1 MLEPLSGP
9 ISEPAI
15 VQTYDRKR
23 RLGLT
28 RVIAPGIA
36 VLLGLFTVVF
46 TIYLIR
52 VGVPSSRTVLAFL
65 TVGVLV
71 ACVMLF
77 LLAAVAARRDG
88 MLLATR
94 TTIVGAGL
102 TIVSFTILWAFVVGN
117 GLDPVTF
124 GAFAA
129 TGIAIALAGVLGDSS
144 MIVIITVAMNAF
156 VLLALIFAPPI
167 VPGVGP
173 ASWQYLLARE
183 QGLVGP
189 MIVLEQWV
197 FAVIMLASRASFRR
211 TLGDIGAAYVQIR
224 RLDQLEQ
231 LKDQFIT
238 NVNHEL
244 RNPTMALQGYI
255 ELLRLRHEKV
265 TPERRGQLIERAA
278 RASDDLVA
286 LLTSVL
292 ETQRF
297 DSGAQEFTAE
307 AVNVCATL
315 EDAARL
321 IDPRE
326 GNMIERELHVHIP
339 EALEVWGEQVRLRQI
354 LTNLLSNALKYSS
367 NGTPVEVLAHT
378 VLEAHPGEGR
388 PWRST
393 ASAARQTVE
402 IQVRDHGLGIPPEQK
417 PLLFKRFVRLPRDL
431 ASNVVGNGLGLHL
444 CRILAE
450 AMGGTIW
457 VESTGVEGEGSTFIV
472 RLPAPPAVATPAQAV
487 RVTEMGFSPP
497 PAAGC

>member
-1 MLEPLSGP
+1 MLELLSGP

-23 RLGLT
+23 RLGLA
-28 RVIAPGIA
+28 RVIAPGVA

-46 TIYLIR
+46 TIYVVR
-52 VGVPSSRTVLAFL
+52 AGVPSSRAALAFL
-65 TVGVLV
+65 TVSFLV
-71 ACVMLF
+71 GCVMLF
-77 LLAAVAARRDG
+77 LLATMAALRAR

-102 TIVSFTILWAFVVGN
+102 TIVTFTILWAFVLGN
-117 GLDPVTF
+117 GVDPVTF

-129 TGIAIALAGVLGDSS
+129 TGIAIALAGILGDSS

-156 VLLALIFAPPI
+156 VLLTLILAPPS
-167 VPGVGP
+167 VFPGVGP
-173 ASWQYLLARE
+173 ASWQYLLGHER
-183 QGLVGP
+183 GLVGP

-197 FAVIMLASRASFRR
+197 FAVIMLASTASFRS

-224 RLDQLEQ
+224 RLDQLDQ

-244 RNPTMALQGYI
+244 RNPTMALQGYV
-255 ELLRLRHEKV
+255 ELLRLRHETV

-278 RASDDLVA
+278 HASDDLVA

-292 ETQRF
+292 DTQRF
-297 DSGAQEFTAE
+297 DTGSQEFTAG
-307 AVNVCATL
+307 AVNVRAAL

-326 GNMIERELHVHIP
+326 GNMIERDLHVHIP
-339 EALEVWGEQVRLRQI
+339 ETLEVWGEEVRLRQI

-367 NGTPVEVLAHT
+367 SSTPVEVSARS
-378 VLEAHPGEGR
+378 VVEAHPGEGR
-388 PWRST
+388 PRRST
-393 ASAARQTVE
+393 VSAGRQMIE
-402 IQVRDHGLGIPPEQK
+402 IHVRDYGLGIPPEQM

-444 CRILAE
+444 CRALAE
-450 AMGGTIW
+450 AMGGTVW
-457 VESTGVEGEGSTFIV
+457 MESTGVEGEGSTFIV
-472 RLPAPPAVATPAQAV
+472 RLPAPPEVATSAQPV
-487 RVTEMGFSPP
+487 GVTSFT
-497 PAAGC
+497 A

>member
-23 RLGLT
+23 RLGLA

-36 VLLGLFTVVF
+36 VILGLFTVVF
-46 TIYLIR
+46 TIYLVR
-52 VGVPSSRTVLAFL
+52 VGVPSSRTALAFL

-77 LLAAVAARRDG
+77 LLATVAARRDR

-94 TTIVGAGL
+94 TTIIGAGL
-102 TIVSFTILWAFVVGN
+102 TIISFTILWAFVLGN

-129 TGIAIALAGVLGDSS
+129 TGIAVALAGVLGDAS
-144 MIVIITVAMNAF
+144 MIVLITLAMNAF
-156 VLLALIFAPPI
+156 VVLALIFAPPT
-167 VPGVGP
+167 VLPGVDP

-183 QGLVGP
+183 QGLFGP

-197 FAVIMLASRASFRR
+197 FAVIMLASTASFRR
-211 TLGDIGAAYVQIR
+211 ALGDIGAAYIQIR
-224 RLDQLEQ
+224 QLDQLDQ

-244 RNPTMALQGYI
+244 RNPTMALQGYV

-265 TPERRGQLIERAA
+265 TPERRGELIERAA
-278 RASDDLVA
+278 HASDDLVA

-297 DSGAQEFTAE
+297 DGGAQEFTAE
-307 AVNVCATL
+307 AVNVRATL

-326 GNMIERELHVHIP
+326 GNMIERELRVHIS
-339 EALEVWGEQVRLRQI
+339 EKLEVWGEQVRLRQI

-367 NGTPVEVLAHT
+367 SGTPVEVSANT
-378 VLEAHPGEGR
+378 ALEAHPGEGR

-393 ASAARQTVE
+393 ASATRQMVE
-402 IQVRDHGLGIPPEQK
+402 IRVRDYGLGIPLEQN

-444 CRILAE
+444 CRTLAE

-472 RLPAPPAVATPAQAV
+472 RLPAQPVVATPAQAV
-487 RVTEMGFSPP
+487 GVTSFS
-497 PAAGC
+497 A

>member
-1 MLEPLSGP
+1 MLEPLLGP

-23 RLGLT
+23 RLGLA

-46 TIYLIR
+46 TIYLVR

-77 LLAAVAARRDG
+77 LLAAVAARRDW
-88 MLLATR
+88 MLMATR

-102 TIVSFTILWAFVVGN
+102 TIVSFTILWAFVLGN

-156 VLLALIFAPPI
+156 VLLALIFAPPT
-167 VPGVGP
+167 VFPGVGP

-224 RLDQLEQ
+224 RLDQLDQ

-244 RNPTMALQGYI
+244 RNPTMALQGYV

-265 TPERRGQLIERAA
+265 TAERRGQLIERAA

-297 DSGAQEFTAE
+297 DSGTQEFIAE
-307 AVNVCATL
+307 AVNVRATL

-321 IDPRE
+321 SDPRE
-326 GNMIERELHVHIP
+326 GNMIERELRVHIP

-367 NGTPVEVLAHT
+367 SGTPVEISAHT

-393 ASAARQTVE
+393 ASAARQVVE
-402 IQVRDHGLGIPPEQK
+402 IQVRDYGLGIPPEQM

-444 CRILAE
+444 CRTLAE

-457 VESTGVEGEGSTFIV
+457 VESTGVDGEGSTFII
-472 RLPAPPAVATPAQAV
+472 RLPAPPVVATPPQ
-487 RVTEMGFSPP
+487 
-497 PAAGC
+497 AAGVTSFSA

>member
-1 MLEPLSGP
+1 MLEPLLGP

-23 RLGLT
+23 RLGLA

-46 TIYLIR
+46 TIYLVR

-77 LLAAVAARRDG
+77 LLAAVAARRDW
-88 MLLATR
+88 MLMATR

-102 TIVSFTILWAFVVGN
+102 TIVSFTILWAFVLGN

-156 VLLALIFAPPI
+156 VLLALIFAPPL
-167 VPGVGP
+167 VFPGVGT

-244 RNPTMALQGYI
+244 RNPTMALQGYV

-297 DSGAQEFTAE
+297 DSGTQEFIAE
-307 AVNVCATL
+307 AVNVRATL

-321 IDPRE
+321 SDPRE
-326 GNMIERELHVHIP
+326 GNMIERELRVHIP

-367 NGTPVEVLAHT
+367 SGTPVEVSAHT

-393 ASAARQTVE
+393 ASAARQVVE
-402 IQVRDHGLGIPPEQK
+402 IQVRDYGLGIPPEQM

-431 ASNVVGNGLGLHL
+431 ASNVMGNGLGLHL
-444 CRILAE
+444 CRTLAE
-450 AMGGTIW
+450 TMGGAIW

-472 RLPAPPAVATPAQAV
+472 RLPAPPAVATPPQAV
-487 RVTEMGFSPP
+487 GVTSFS
-497 PAAGC
+497 A

>member
-1 MLEPLSGP
+1 MLEPLSGL

-23 RLGLT
+23 RLGLA
-28 RVIAPGIA
+28 RVIAPGVA
-36 VLLGLFTVVF
+36 VLLGLFTVAL
-46 TIYLIR
+46 TIYLVR
-52 VGVPSSRTVLAFL
+52 VGVPSSRKVLAYL
-65 TVGVLV
+65 TVSFLV
-71 ACVMLF
+71 GCVMLF
-77 LLAAVAARRDG
+77 LLAAVAARRDR

-102 TIVSFTILWAFVVGN
+102 TIVTFTILWAFVLGN

-129 TGIAIALAGVLGDSS
+129 TGIAIALAGVLSDSS

-156 VLLALIFAPPI
+156 VLLTLKFAPPI
-167 VPGVGP
+167 VFPGVGA
-173 ASWQYLLARE
+173 ASLQNMLARE
-183 QGLVGP
+183 QYLVGP

-197 FAVIMLASRASFRR
+197 FAVIMLASTASFRR

-244 RNPTMALQGYI
+244 RNPTMALQGYV

-265 TPERRGQLIERAA
+265 TPERRAQLIERAA

-292 ETQRF
+292 ETQRV
-297 DSGAQEFTAE
+297 DTGAQEFTAE
-307 AVNVCATL
+307 AVNVRAAL

-326 GNMIERELHVHIP
+326 GNMVDRDLHVHIP

-367 NGTPVEVLAHT
+367 SGTPVEVSAQS
-378 VLEAHPGEGR
+378 VLEVHPSEGR
-388 PWRST
+388 LWRST
-393 ASAARQTVE
+393 AGAARQMVE
-402 IQVRDHGLGIPPEQK
+402 IRVHDYGLGIPPEQV

-444 CRILAE
+444 CRTLAE

-472 RLPAPPAVATPAQAV
+472 RLPAPPPVAAPTPAV
-487 RVTEMGFSPP
+487 GVTSFR
-497 PAAGC
+497 A

>member
-23 RLGLT
+23 RLGLA

-46 TIYLIR
+46 TIYLVR
-52 VGVPSSRTVLAFL
+52 VGVPSSRMVLAFL

-77 LLAAVAARRDG
+77 LLAAVAARRDW

-102 TIVSFTILWAFVVGN
+102 TIVSFTILWAFVLGN

-144 MIVIITVAMNAF
+144 MIVFSTVAMSAF
-156 VLLALIFAPPI
+156 VLLALKFAPPL
-167 VPGVGP
+167 VFPGVGP

-244 RNPTMALQGYI
+244 RNPTMALQGYV

-297 DSGAQEFTAE
+297 DSGTQEFIAE
-307 AVNVCATL
+307 AVNVRATL

-326 GNMIERELHVHIP
+326 GNMIERELRVHIP
-339 EALEVWGEQVRLRQI
+339 EALEVWGEHVRLRQI

-367 NGTPVEVLAHT
+367 SGTPVEVSAHT

-402 IQVRDHGLGIPPEQK
+402 MQVRDHGLGIPPEQM

-444 CRILAE
+444 CRTLAE

-472 RLPAPPAVATPAQAV
+472 RLPAPPVVATPPQAV
-487 RVTEMGFSPP
+487 GVTSFS
-497 PAAGC
+497 A

>member
-36 VLLGLFTVVF
+36 VLLAAFTVVF
-46 TIYLIR
+46 TIYLVR
-52 VGVPSSRTVLAFL
+52 VGVPSSRMILAFL
-65 TVGVLV
+65 TIGVLV

-102 TIVSFTILWAFVVGN
+102 TIVSFTILWAFVLGN

-144 MIVIITVAMNAF
+144 MIVFITVAMSAF
-156 VLLALIFAPPI
+156 VLLALIFAPP
-167 VPGVGP
+167 VVFPGVGP

-197 FAVIMLASRASFRR
+197 FAVIMLASTASFRR

-224 RLDQLEQ
+224 RLDQLDQ

-244 RNPTMALQGYI
+244 RNPTMALQGYV

-297 DSGAQEFTAE
+297 DSGTQEFIAG
-307 AVNVCATL
+307 AVNVRATL

-339 EALEVWGEQVRLRQI
+339 DALEVWGEQVRLRQI

-367 NGTPVEVLAHT
+367 SGTPVEVSAHT
-378 VLEAHPGEGR
+378 VLEAHPGEGL
-388 PWRST
+388 PWRSI
-393 ASAARQTVE
+393 ASAARQVVE
-402 IQVRDHGLGIPPEQK
+402 IQVRDYGLGIPPEQM

-444 CRILAE
+444 CRTLAE

-457 VESTGVEGEGSTFIV
+457 VESTGVEGEGSTVII
-472 RLPAPPAVATPAQAV
+472 RLPAPPVVATPPQAV
-487 RVTEMGFSPP
+487 GVTSFS
-497 PAAGC
+497 A

>member
-23 RLGLT
+23 RLGLA

-46 TIYLIR
+46 TIYLVR
-52 VGVPSSRTVLAFL
+52 VGVPNSRTVLAFL

-77 LLAAVAARRDG
+77 LLATVAARRDS

-102 TIVSFTILWAFVVGN
+102 TIVSFTILWAFVLGN

-144 MIVIITVAMNAF
+144 MIVFITLAMNAF
-156 VLLALIFAPPI
+156 VVLTLIFAPPI
-167 VPGVGP
+167 VFPGVDP

-183 QGLVGP
+183 KGLFGS

-197 FAVIMLASRASFRR
+197 FAIIMLASTASYRR
-211 TLGDIGAAYVQIR
+211 NLGDIGAAYIQIR
-224 RLDQLEQ
+224 QYDQLEQ

-244 RNPTMALQGYI
+244 RNPTMALQGYV

-265 TPERRGQLIERAA
+265 TPERRGELIERAA
-278 RASDDLVA
+278 HASDDLVA

-307 AVNVCATL
+307 AVNVRATL

-326 GNMIERELHVHIP
+326 GNMIEREFRVHIP

-367 NGTPVEVLAHT
+367 SGTPVEVSANI

-393 ASAARQTVE
+393 ASAARQMVE
-402 IQVRDHGLGIPPEQK
+402 IKVRDYGLGIPPEQM

-444 CRILAE
+444 CRTLAE

-472 RLPAPPAVATPAQAV
+472 RLPAQPVVATPPQAV
-487 RVTEMGFSPP
+487 GVTSFS
-497 PAAGC
+497 A

>member
-1 MLEPLSGP
+1 MLEPLLGP

-23 RLGLT
+23 RLGLA

-46 TIYLIR
+46 TIYLVR
-52 VGVPSSRTVLAFL
+52 VGVPSSRTILAFL

-102 TIVSFTILWAFVVGN
+102 TIVSFTILWAFVLGN

-144 MIVIITVAMNAF
+144 MIVFITVAMSAF
-156 VLLALIFAPPI
+156 VLLALKFAPPL
-167 VPGVGP
+167 VFPGVGT

-211 TLGDIGAAYVQIR
+211 NLGDIGAAYVQIR

-244 RNPTMALQGYI
+244 RNPTMALQGYV

-297 DSGAQEFTAE
+297 DSGTQEFIAG
-307 AVNVCATL
+307 AVNVRATL

-326 GNMIERELHVHIP
+326 GNMIERELRVHIP

-367 NGTPVEVLAHT
+367 SGTPVEISAHT

-393 ASAARQTVE
+393 ASAARQVVE
-402 IQVRDHGLGIPPEQK
+402 IQVRDYGLGIPPEQM

-444 CRILAE
+444 CRTLAE

-457 VESTGVEGEGSTFIV
+457 VESTGVEGEGSTFII
-472 RLPAPPAVATPAQAV
+472 RLPAPPVVATSPQAV
-487 RVTEMGFSPP
+487 GVTSFS
-497 PAAGC
+497 A

>member
-15 VQTYDRKR
+15 VQTYDQKR

-28 RVIAPGIA
+28 RVIAPGVA

-46 TIYLIR
+46 TIYL
-52 VGVPSSRTVLAFL
+52 VGVGIPSSRTALAFF
-65 TVGVLV
+65 TVGVLF

-77 LLAAVAARRDG
+77 LLAAVAARRG
-88 MLLATR
+88 RMLLATR

-102 TIVSFTILWAFVVGN
+102 TIVSFAILWAFVLGN
-117 GLDPVTF
+117 GLDPVTI

-144 MIVIITVAMNAF
+144 MIIIITVAMNAF
-156 VLLALIFAPPI
+156 VVLTILFAPPL
-167 VPGVGP
+167 VFPGVGSG
-173 ASWQYLLARE
+173 SWQYLLTSE
-183 QGLVGP
+183 QGLFGP

-197 FAVIMLASRASFRR
+197 FAVIMLASTASFRR

-224 RLDQLEQ
+224 RLDQLDQ

-244 RNPTMALQGYI
+244 RNPTMALQGYV

-297 DSGAQEFTAE
+297 DSGAEEFTAE
-307 AVNVCATL
+307 AVNVRATI

-354 LTNLLSNALKYSS
+354 LTNLLSNALKYSGS
-367 NGTPVEVLAHT
+367 GTPVEVSAHT
-378 VLEAHPGEGR
+378 VVEARPSERR

-393 ASAARQTVE
+393 ASTARQMVE
-402 IQVRDHGLGIPPEQK
+402 IQVRDYGLGIPPEQM

-444 CRILAE
+444 CRTLAE

-457 VESTGVEGEGSTFIV
+457 VESTGVESEGSTFIV
-472 RLPAPPAVATPAQAV
+472 RLPAPPVVVTPAQAV
-487 RVTEMGFSPP
+487 EVISFS
-497 PAAGC
+497 A